1 MSHRSHL
8 IPFLDL
14 LWTEEATFDVF
25 LQEAITTSPNCKTL
39 ALPHLVAMK
48 IHAISQRQDRLAKDS
63 EDIRWLLKQ
72 NSSKISFNDYQL
84 LLNRFASEENMS
96 YLREL
101 YPSAH

>member
-1 MSHRSHL
+1 MPTSLSER
-8 IPFLDL
+8 
-14 LWTEEATFDVF
+14 ATD
-25 LQEAITTSPNCKTL
+25 
-39 ALPHLVAMK
+39 LVAMK